1 MLVWVRKRLPIWC
14 GCAAVDLNCHCDLSN
29 VKLWHKFKW
38 SCLIHLVYEQLCSK
52 SVTCHVA
59 TSFVIR
65 SIHLQ
70 VSLARSSKAQR
81 LFVRPYFR
89 ERKKK
94 KCWISKHSK
103 ARQHVEVASLRRP
116 TKLGSA
122 TILSGPCVQDVVM
135 NWIKQRIQIPRVM
148 CLNTLS
154 LLITATL
161 SQSRQI
167 KD

>member
-70 VSLARSSKAQR
+70 VSLARSSKAR

-103 ARQHVEVASLRRP
+103 DDNTWKLPHSDVLQSLAAALSCQGHACRMSSWIESSSASRFQE
-116 TKLGSA
+116 S
-122 TILSGPCVQDVVM
+122 CV
-135 NWIKQRIQIPRVM
+135 W
-148 CLNTLS
+148 TLYHC
-154 LLITATL
+154 
-161 SQSRQI
+161 
-167 KD
+167 